1 MCFHIFIAHI
11 YNSHYHTDPYSLGK
25 GFSFVYKNLEPFR
38 LRFLVCLL
46 IYFFRFPLYLEFK
59 EFDQFHQVFANYV
72 FGGRVS
78 GDFTSP
84 TGYMRSLSISLMD
97 LIVNIL
103 LNFKFTKST
112 YYEKSHRKKKHP
124 SISIYCRIL

>member
-11 YNSHYHTDPYSLGK
+11 YNNHYHIDPYSLGK

-46 IYFFRFPLYLEFK
+46 ISFFRFPLYLEFK
-59 EFDQFHQVFANYV
+59 EFDQFHEVFANYV

-97 LIVNIL
+97 LIT
-103 LNFKFTKST
+103 NFNFTIST
-112 YYEKSHRKKKHP
+112 YYEKITSEKTSVTLYTLKD
-124 SISIYCRIL
+124 SLNY

>member
-11 YNSHYHTDPYSLGK
+11 YNNHYHIDPYSLGK

-46 IYFFRFPLYLEFK
+46 ISFFSDSLYIWSSK
-59 EFDQFHQVFANYV
+59 NSISSI
-72 FGGRVS
+72 GGRVS

-97 LIVNIL
+97 LIVNNL
-103 LNFKFTKST
+103 TNFNFTIST
-112 YYEKSHRKKKHP
+112 YYEKITSEK
-124 SISIYCRIL
+124 ISVTLYILKDSLNY